1 MKKEAREGY
10 KMTELGEIP
19 NDWSL
24 LTIGDLFE
32 FKNGLNKE
40 KEYFGKGTKII
51 NYTDVYKNRGL
62 TNSNVNGLVEVSE
75 KEITQFNTKKGD
87 VFFTRTSETIDEIG
101 MTAVLLEDIKD
112 AVFSGF
118 ILRARP
124 TRDVLDLNFKKYCFS
139 SYSIRKEITRKSSY
153 TTRAL
158 TSGTLLNDVK
168 IVIPTINEQEKIAK
182 ILSTVDEQIENT
194 EKLIQKNKE
203 LKKGLMQQL
212 LTKGIGH
219 TEFKKT
225 EFGDIPDI
233 WEIKKLSEL
242 ANVIDSLHETPEYS
256 EQGYPMIRV
265 VDVNGKEI
273 NTKYTKFV
281 SKDVFD
287 KFTKKYIPRKN
298 DIIMSRV
305 GSYGQVSYLETD
317 EKVCL
322 GQNTVVITTDFDK
335 KYIFYALSSNYVKN
349 NIEKV
354 TSGSSQKTL
363 SLANIKDLKL
373 LLPRIE
379 EQNKIVAILS
389 SIDEKIDKY
398 QSKKI
403 RLEEIKKG
411 LMQQLLTGK
420 IRVVL

>member
-1 MKKEAREGY
+1 MNETEYYKNGPSEWNYKKLGDVVTFQGGSQPAKKYFSNDKSEGMIRLIQIRDY
-10 KMTELGEIP
+10 KNDNFITYVPKELCRRFCDVDDIMIGRYGPPIFQILRGIEGAYNIALIKAIP
-19 NDWSL
+19 N
-24 LTIGDLFE
+24 E
-32 FKNGLNKE
+32 E
-40 KEYFGKGTKII
+40 II
-51 NYTDVYKNRGL
+51 NKNYLYYFIKNEHLFKLIDGL
-62 TNSNVNGLVEVSE
+62 S
-75 KEITQFNTKKGD
+75 Q
-87 VFFTRTSETIDEIG
+87 RTSGQTGID
-101 MTAVLLEDIKD
+101 M
-112 AVFSGF
+112 
-118 ILRARP
+118 
-124 TRDVLDLNFKKYCFS
+124 DVLKKY
-139 SYSIRKEITRKSSY
+139 IIPIPN
-153 TTRAL
+153 L
-158 TSGTLLNDVK
+158 T
-168 IVIPTINEQEKIAK
+168 EQEKIAE

-194 EKLIQKNKE
+194 EKLIQKNQE

-287 KFTKKYIPRKN
+287 KFTKKYIPKKN

>member
-1 MKKEAREGY
+1 D
-10 KMTELGEIP
+10 
-19 NDWSL
+19 N
-24 LTIGDLFE
+24 
-32 FKNGLNKE
+32 LN
-40 KEYFGKGTKII
+40 
-51 NYTDVYKNRGL
+51 
-62 TNSNVNGLVEVSE
+62 
-75 KEITQFNTKKGD
+75 
-87 VFFTRTSETIDEIG
+87 
-101 MTAVLLEDIKD
+101 
-112 AVFSGF
+112 
-118 ILRARP
+118 
-124 TRDVLDLNFKKYCFS
+124 NFKV
-139 SYSIRKEITRKSSY
+139 I
-153 TTRAL
+153 
-158 TSGTLLNDVK
+158 
-168 IVIPTINEQEKIAK
+168 IPTNDEQEKISL
-182 ILSTVDEQIENT
+182 ILSTIDAQIDNT
-194 EKLIQKNKE
+194 EKLIQKNQE

>member
-1 MKKEAREGY
+1 MNETEYYKNGPSEWNYKKLGDVVTFQGGSQPAKKYFSNDKSEGMIRLIQIRDY
-10 KMTELGEIP
+10 KNDNFITYVPKELCRRFCDVDDIMIGRYGPPIFQILRGIEGAYNVALIKAIP
-19 NDWSL
+19 N
-24 LTIGDLFE
+24 E
-32 FKNGLNKE
+32 E
-40 KEYFGKGTKII
+40 II
-51 NYTDVYKNRGL
+51 NKNYLYYFIKNEHLFKLIDGL
-62 TNSNVNGLVEVSE
+62 S
-75 KEITQFNTKKGD
+75 Q
-87 VFFTRTSETIDEIG
+87 RTSGQTGID
-101 MTAVLLEDIKD
+101 M
-112 AVFSGF
+112 
-118 ILRARP
+118 
-124 TRDVLDLNFKKYCFS
+124 DVLKKY
-139 SYSIRKEITRKSSY
+139 IIPIPN
-153 TTRAL
+153 L
-158 TSGTLLNDVK
+158 T
-168 IVIPTINEQEKIAK
+168 EQEKIAE

-194 EKLIQKNKE
+194 EKLIQKNQE

-287 KFTKKYIPRKN
+287 KFTKKYIPKKN

>member
-1 MKKEAREGY
+1 MKKEVREGY
-10 KMTELGEIP
+10 KMTDLGEIP
-19 NDWSL
+19 NKWSVKKL
-24 LTIGDLFE
+24 KDVGYSVIGLTYSPDDLVGKE
-32 FKNGLNKE
+32 DGILVLRSSNIKNGRISYDDNK
-40 KEYFGKGTKII
+40 YVNKII
-51 NYTDVYKNRGL
+51 AEKQIVKKDDILICSR
-62 TNSNVNGLVEVSE
+62 NGS
-75 KEITQFNTKKGD
+75 KELIGKCAI
-87 VFFTRTSETIDEIG
+87 IDEKAEGSSFGAFMTVFRSDYNKYLFHVFNSYLFKRQIYNNIG
-101 MTAVLLEDIKD
+101 ATINQITTDNLN
-112 AVFSGF
+112 
-118 ILRARP
+118 
-124 TRDVLDLNFKKYCFS
+124 NFKV
-139 SYSIRKEITRKSSY
+139 I
-153 TTRAL
+153 
-158 TSGTLLNDVK
+158 
-168 IVIPTINEQEKIAK
+168 IPTNDEQEKISL
-182 ILSTVDEQIENT
+182 ILSTIDAQIDNT
-194 EKLIQKNKE
+194 EKLIQKNQE

>member
-1 MKKEAREGY
+1 
-10 KMTELGEIP
+10 MTDLGEIP
-19 NDWSL
+19 NKWSVKKL
-24 LTIGDLFE
+24 KDVGYSVIGLTYSPDDLVGKE
-32 FKNGLNKE
+32 DGILVLRSSNIKNSRISYDDNK
-40 KEYFGKGTKII
+40 YVNKII
-51 NYTDVYKNRGL
+51 AEKQIVKKDDILICSR
-62 TNSNVNGLVEVSE
+62 NGS
-75 KEITQFNTKKGD
+75 KELIGKCAI
-87 VFFTRTSETIDEIG
+87 IDEKAEGSSFGAFMTVFRSDYNKYLFHVFNSYLFKRQIYNNIG
-101 MTAVLLEDIKD
+101 ATINQITTDNLN
-112 AVFSGF
+112 
-118 ILRARP
+118 
-124 TRDVLDLNFKKYCFS
+124 NFKV
-139 SYSIRKEITRKSSY
+139 I
-153 TTRAL
+153 
-158 TSGTLLNDVK
+158 
-168 IVIPTINEQEKIAK
+168 IPTNDEQEKISL
-182 ILSTVDEQIENT
+182 ILSTIDAQIDNT
-194 EKLIQKNKE
+194 EKLIQKNQE

>member
-1 MKKEAREGY
+1 MNETEYYKNGPSEWNYKKLGDVVTFQGGSQPAKKYFSNDKSEGMIRLIQIRDY
-10 KMTELGEIP
+10 KNDNFITYVPKELCRRFCDVDDIMIGRYGPPIFQILRGIEGAYNVALIKAIP
-19 NDWSL
+19 N
-24 LTIGDLFE
+24 E
-32 FKNGLNKE
+32 E
-40 KEYFGKGTKII
+40 II
-51 NYTDVYKNRGL
+51 NKNYLYYFIKNEHLFKLIDGL
-62 TNSNVNGLVEVSE
+62 S
-75 KEITQFNTKKGD
+75 Q
-87 VFFTRTSETIDEIG
+87 RTSGQTGID
-101 MTAVLLEDIKD
+101 M
-112 AVFSGF
+112 
-118 ILRARP
+118 
-124 TRDVLDLNFKKYCFS
+124 DVLKKY
-139 SYSIRKEITRKSSY
+139 IIPIPN
-153 TTRAL
+153 L
-158 TSGTLLNDVK
+158 T
-168 IVIPTINEQEKIAK
+168 EQEKIAE

-194 EKLIQKNKE
+194 EKLIQKNQE

-287 KFTKKYIPRKN
+287 KFTKKYIPKKN

-305 GSYGQVSYLETD
+305 GSYGQISYLETD

>member
-1 MKKEAREGY
+1 
-10 KMTELGEIP
+10 MTDLGEIP
-19 NDWSL
+19 NKWSVKKL
-24 LTIGDLFE
+24 KDVGYSVIGLTYSPDDLVGKE
-32 FKNGLNKE
+32 DGILVLRSSNIKNGRISYDDNK
-40 KEYFGKGTKII
+40 YVNKII
-51 NYTDVYKNRGL
+51 AEKQIVKKDDILICSR
-62 TNSNVNGLVEVSE
+62 NGS
-75 KEITQFNTKKGD
+75 KELIGKCAI
-87 VFFTRTSETIDEIG
+87 IDEKAEGSSFGAFMTVFRSDYNKYLFHVFNSYLFKRQIYNNIG
-101 MTAVLLEDIKD
+101 ATINQITTDNLN
-112 AVFSGF
+112 
-118 ILRARP
+118 
-124 TRDVLDLNFKKYCFS
+124 NFKV
-139 SYSIRKEITRKSSY
+139 I
-153 TTRAL
+153 
-158 TSGTLLNDVK
+158 
-168 IVIPTINEQEKIAK
+168 IPTNDEQEKISL
-182 ILSTVDEQIENT
+182 ILSTIDAQIDNT
-194 EKLIQKNKE
+194 EKLIQKNQE